1 MCAATNRLNPR
12 TLRIGAIST
21 PYKPFRNPNSEAV
34 AIPLIALPPAPITP
48 ITANCEAPEKV
59 KRESKQLCKTL
70 NPFATAAAPN
80 ATPYAPTVKETLRE
94 SRNVGEETLDTP
106 VFCRIYPT
114 AQSS

>member
-1 MCAATNRLNPR
+1 MR
-12 TLRIGAIST
+12 T
-21 PYKPFRNPNSEAV
+21 PYKPFRNPNNEAV

-59 KRESKQLCKTL
+59 RSESKQLCTTL
-70 NPFATAAAPN
+70 NPLATAAAPK

-106 VFCRIYPT
+106 AFCRINPRE
-114 AQSS
+114 QSG